1 VVGRAGGGLFGHVVA
16 EPQHQLLLSLPP
28 SSLYFLVLI
37 LFVSF
42 CDFFSYFDIKKNR
55 EMNPAKTSF
64 QDLTFFN
71 RVSPFDALCALV

>member
-1 VVGRAGGGLFGHVVA
+1 LGGQAVGCLAMWS
-16 EPQHQLLLSLPP
+16 LSLSTSSFFLLPP

>member
-1 VVGRAGGGLFGHVVA
+1 LGGQAVGCLAMWS
-16 EPQHQLLLSLPP
+16 LSLSTSSFFLLPP

-42 CDFFSYFDIKKNR
+42 CDFFDIKKNR
-55 EMNPAKTSF
+55 EMNPDKTSF